1 VICNIA
7 GSVWTSTYV
16 FDINQLP
23 ERCDII
29 TVGQYAFDRD
39 DINIRITESDKGNYI
54 QLIYTNM

>member
-1 VICNIA
+1 
-7 GSVWTSTYV
+7 V

-39 DINIRITESDKGNYI
+39 DGINIRITESDKGNYI